1 MREKYNLGKKVEVET
16 NVRSMSFYPGF
27 IQTLSNL
34 FEETSLKQS
43 PLSHLFE
50 VTSIAVSNLDVYRSN
65 SDSEAIDPSGLLVD
79 GCHFEVVPLWR
90 LFQRGCF
97 KEVLSKRSHI

>member
-1 MREKYNLGKKVEVET
+1 MEVET

-65 SDSEAIDPSGLLVD
+65 SDSEAIVGLNVGLSN
-79 GCHFEVVPLWR
+79 
-90 LFQRGCF
+90 LFRGTSL
-97 KEVLSKRSHI
+97 KQTS